1 MKSKLIVGIAVL
13 VLLGGGGV
21 AYVLSQD
28 KADTD
33 TTNNSSESAT
43 ESSDDTPTFAPN
55 LSDDTS
61 FIATMEVN
69 STNESENFNGK
80 IERAKNG
87 DIKFSGVQA
96 GQNVEMYLTTEGVN
110 IVCQDAQCFQLSSGT
125 SSLEELDITPN
136 ADDLEAYKSTAVY
149 KGKEACSSG
158 TCNVWEYTDDENVK
172 VTAYI
177 DKDSNRIVE
186 INGIETDG
194 STLKLTYEYTDVTVI
209 IPENVETLPGGI

>member
-33 TTNNSSESAT
+33 TTNNSS

-96 GQNVEMYLTTEGVN
+96 GQNIEMYLTTEGVN
-110 IVCQDAQCFQLSSGT
+110 IVCQEAQCFQLSSGT
-125 SSLEELDITPN
+125 SSLEELDITQN
-136 ADDLEAYKSTAVY
+136 ADDRS
-149 KGKEACSSG
+149 
-158 TCNVWEYTDDENVK
+158 
-172 VTAYI
+172 
-177 DKDSNRIVE
+177 
-186 INGIETDG
+186 
-194 STLKLTYEYTDVTVI
+194 
-209 IPENVETLPGGI
+209 